1 MISPR
6 TFVRVVATAFLG
18 SSVLLSVGRAEVKVT
33 PVFGDHMVL
42 QREMAVPIYGTAA
55 AGEKVAVKFRE
66 QEKTTT
72 AGADGKWVVKL
83 DKLKAGGPDVLT
95 IGTLAIKDVLV
106 GDVWIGSGQS
116 NMEIASKF
124 FMAGDPVLAK
134 NVAAGPY
141 PQLRLFSTRGKRI
154 WEEATPQTLE
164 YFSAML
170 FSFGLPLQKEIGVP
184 VGLMSPA
191 VGGTP
196 SGYWLSEEAYRAD
209 AACKAAAE
217 KFAKTYNYDA
227 AKEKYDKDL
236 AAWKPVSDAAKAEG
250 KQVPRAPTVPARA
263 GESPGKIG
271 NLYESLVRPLVG
283 YGIRGVLWD
292 QGEAGTAIT
301 GVDQYTLMGA
311 LIRGWRK
318 EWGQGEFP
326 FLYVEKPSGEGC
338 AFDPTDPVTE
348 KASPF
353 AKLPAQVP
361 PLAAGIYRETHIR
374 IMQYPQTAMVTSTDL
389 GNMTHPTNKSGYG
402 LRAARVAL
410 GMVYGR
416 KVEIYGPI
424 YASHKIEGSKVRIR
438 FSHAGQG
445 LAAPKTEK
453 LQGFAIAGEDQKF
466 VWGDAVI
473 DGDSVIVSS
482 ASVPKPAAV
491 RYACSQQIPWANL
504 FNKDGLP
511 APAFRT
517 DAWDR

>member
-1 MISPR
+1 MTPSR
-6 TFVRVVATAFLG
+6 TFVRVFATAFLG
-18 SSVLLSVGRAEVKVT
+18 SAVLLPVGRAEVKVT

-42 QREMAVPIYGTAA
+42 QREMATPIYGTAE
-55 AGEKVAVKFRE
+55 AGEQVTVKFRD

-83 DKLKAGGPDVLT
+83 DKLKVGGPDELT
-95 IGTLAIKDVLV
+95 IGTLTIKDVLV

-116 NMEIASKF
+116 NMEIASKG

-134 NVAAGPY
+134 IVADGPY
-141 PQLRLFSTRGKRI
+141 PQLRIFSTRGKKI

-164 YFSAML
+164 YFSALL

-196 SGYWLSEEAYRAD
+196 SGYWLSEEAYRSD

-217 KFAKTYNYDA
+217 KFAQTYDF
-227 AKEKYDKDL
+227 
-236 AAWKPVSDAAKAEG
+236 DAAKAKYDRDLADWKAAAEAAKSDG
-250 KQVPRAPTVPARA
+250 KPAPRGPNAPAKA
-263 GESPGKIG
+263 GESTGKIG
-271 NLYESLVRPLVG
+271 NLYEAHVRPMVG
-283 YGIRGVLWD
+283 FGIRGVLWD

-311 LIRGWRK
+311 LIRGWRQ
-318 EWGQGEFP
+318 EWGQNEFP

-338 AFDPTDPVTE
+338 AWDPTDPVTN

-353 AKLPAQVP
+353 APLPAQVP
-361 PLAAGIYRETHIR
+361 PLIAGLYRETHIR
-374 IMQYPQTAMVTSTDL
+374 IMQYPQTAMVTSSDL

-416 KVEIYGPI
+416 KIEIYGPL
-424 YASHKIEGSKVRIR
+424 YASHQIEGDKVRIR
-438 FSHAGQG
+438 FSHTGQG
-445 LAAPKTEK
+445 LAAPQAQK

-491 RYACSQQIPWANL
+491 RYAWSQQIPWANL

-517 DAWDR
+517 DAWER